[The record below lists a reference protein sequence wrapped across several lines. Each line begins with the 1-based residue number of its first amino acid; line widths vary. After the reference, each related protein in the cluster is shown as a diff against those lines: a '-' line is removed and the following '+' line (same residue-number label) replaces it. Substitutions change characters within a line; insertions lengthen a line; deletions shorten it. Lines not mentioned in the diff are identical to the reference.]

1 MGKHTRKPP
10 KDPYDPDK
18 VGYRNPPK
26 AHQFEKGK
34 SGNTKG
40 RPPGAK
46 GIKTDLKAVLGTIR
60 TISINGQD
68 ITGRTQWLMLE
79 ALALRGSYGDL
90 RAIAQLL
97 PLIIQVLGIEDR
109 DVDANRMSPAD
120 EALLDRML
128 KRWTQQSDSVQGAA
142 KPARKGK
149 PAATGKRRRSG
160 SSAPKAK
167 PATSRRTK
175 ADPADG

>member
-46 GIKTDLKAVLGTIR
+46 GIKTDLKSVLSTIR

-79 ALALRGSYGDL
+79 ALGMRGSYGDL

-97 PLIIQVLGIEDR
+97 PLILQVLGVEDR

-128 KRWTQQSDSVQGAA
+128 KRWTQQSGSAQGAA
-142 KPARKGK
+142 KPASRRKPK
-149 PAATGKRRRSG
+149 AASKRSDSG
-160 SSAPKAK
+160 STAPKARPTK
-167 PATSRRTK
+167 SRRSK
-175 ADPADG
+175 LEPGNE

>member
-46 GIKTDLKAVLGTIR
+46 GIKTDLKSVLATIR

-79 ALALRGSYGDL
+79 ALAMRGSYGDL
-90 RAIAQLL
+90 RASAQLL
-97 PLIIQVLGIEDR
+97 PLILQVLGVEDR

-128 KRWTQQSDSVQGAA
+128 KRWTQQAGSTQGAA
-142 KPARKGK
+142 KLASKRTPK
-149 PAATGKRRRSG
+149 AASKRSG
-160 SSAPKAK
+160 RGSMAPKAK
-167 PATSRRTK
+167 PANSRRPK
-175 ADPADG
+175 QEPGNE

>member
-10 KDPYDPDK
+10 KDPYDSDK

-34 SGNTKG
+34 SGNPKG

-46 GIKTDLKAVLGTIR
+46 GLKTDLKAVLSTIR
-60 TISINGQD
+60 TISINGQE
-68 ITGRTQWLMLE
+68 ITGSTQWLMLE
-79 ALALRGSYGDL
+79 ALGLRGSFGDL

-97 PLIIQVLGIEDR
+97 PLIVQVLGIEDR
-109 DVDANRMSPAD
+109 DIDANRMSPGD

-128 KRWTQQSDSVQGAA
+128 KRWAQQSSDARGAA
-142 KPARKGK
+142 KPANRGK
-149 PAATGKRRRSG
+149 PVATSKRRGGRSP
-160 SSAPKAK
+160 APKAK
-167 PATSRRTK
+167 PATLRRPK
-175 ADPADG
+175 QEPGNE